1 MTRLVS
7 GLMPGGEMRAASVIV
22 LLAAMVIG
30 SAVPARA
37 TPTPAPSCPT
47 LEEWRSTTHD
57 GNAGGPVPNV
67 MGMTRDAAVA
77 ALAQAGFD
85 TESRPSEAGSDWK
98 VSDQTPTSEEQA
110 DCGSTVTI
118 DLAAST
124 VTVPDVVGQPQDQA
138 EQTIRDAGL
147 EPSVASGEAADPHV
161 VASQDPAAG
170 TKVDPGSTVTLQL
183 RAPTPTGVTVP
194 DLSGLSESTA
204 RKRLEDLGLTL
215 VVGSGSTGEISA
227 QDPSPGTVVDRGS
240 SVTVTLTPGPE
251 PSPSP
256 SSDSS
261 TPEITPSETGS
272 STSLPPPWLL
282 LPLLLLGL
290 VVVVWGLRRAR
301 RPARRTAPVSVV
313 CVPYADLN
321 PRVEVREPSLSI
333 DFVCHHDQGR
343 QEIREI
349 VR

>member
-1 MTRLVS
+1 
-7 GLMPGGEMRAASVIV
+7 MRATSVIV

-30 SAVPARA
+30 LSAPAWA
-37 TPTPAPSCPT
+37 SPTPAPSCPT

-57 GNAGGPVPNV
+57 GNAGGPVPDV

-85 TESRPSEAGSDWK
+85 TEWRPSEAGSDWK
-98 VSDQTPTSEEQA
+98 VNDQTPTSEEQA

-118 DLAAST
+118 DLEAST
-124 VTVPDVVGQPQDQA
+124 VTVPDVVGQSQDQA

-161 VASQDPAAG
+161 VDSQDPAAG
-170 TKVDPGSTVTLQL
+170 TKVAPGSTVTLHL
-183 RAPTPTGVTVP
+183 RAPSPTGVTVP
-194 DLSGLSESTA
+194 DLSGLSESDA
-204 RKRLEDLGLTL
+204 RRKLEDLGLTL
-215 VVGSGSTGEISA
+215 VVGSGSSGSVSD

-240 SVTVTLTPGPE
+240 SVSVTLTPGSE
-251 PSPSP
+251 SSPSPSP
-256 SSDSS
+256 SPTPSSDSS
-261 TPEITPSETGS
+261 IPEITPSETGS
-272 STSLPPPWLL
+272 STSLPAPWLL
-282 LPLLLLGL
+282 LLLLLLGL

-301 RPARRTAPVSVV
+301 RPARRTAPASVV
-313 CVPYADLN
+313 FVPRADPA
-321 PRVEVREPSLSI
+321 PRVEVRELSLSI